1 MASFAAELELN
12 GQTRPVRSCRF
23 EFGQVIDTR
32 GRVRGKVRHG
42 LIHIVLDV
50 PEDDAL
56 LDWANSPTKALAGHV
71 TFFETNRPTARETL
85 SFSAGH
91 CVGYA
96 EMFVSGDGDA
106 GAYRCTLTIA
116 AEKLEIAPGGPQGAP
131 VPAEAREYEAP
142 LAAAAAASA
151 DPVAALMPSKL
162 ERYNARMGMMDNA
175 RTKLTTVPDDDAQT
189 ALTRL
194 ERNNVAVERA
204 RLSAHVYK
212 SDEFNLD
219 ELGNPTGLK
228 EAEPEG
234 WHMLDPQELAQLDVS
249 PEMLLDPKSGF
260 KAAMYQSSFERPPKL
275 VIAYAGTEDKK
286 DILADLRQGVGFK
299 EKQYNEAMDLAKAVV
314 NNTGKDSI
322 DLTGHSLGGGLASA
336 AAVVTGAKGYTFNA
350 AGLHT
355 NTVKRPPYNVSRAA
369 MQEQSGLIDAYRS
382 TSDPLNNFQNGL
394 NFPGGYLAPKA
405 LGISRPVAP
414 AAEWQ
419 HQWPELVKGN
429 PLTAAKAMA
438 LDGHGINPQMVG
450 HIEAEKDLDTATLN
464 NYLAS

>member
-12 GQTRPVRSCRF
+12 GQTRPVRSCRY

-50 PEDDAL
+50 PDDDTL

-85 SFSAGH
+85 SFTAGH
-91 CVGYA
+91 CVGYS
-96 EMFVSGDGDA
+96 EMFVSGDSDA

-116 AEKLEIAPGGPQGAP
+116 AEKLEIAPGGPQGAF
-131 VPAEAREYEAP
+131 VPAEAREYAAP
-142 LAAAAAASA
+142 LAAAVANPLAA
-151 DPVAALMPSKL
+151 VMPSKL

-204 RLSAHVYK
+204 KLSAHVYK

-219 ELGNPTGLK
+219 ELGNPAGLK
-228 EAEPEG
+228 EPEPEG
-234 WHMLDPQELAQLDVS
+234 WHMLAGDELTEHGVS

-260 KAAMYQSSFERPPKL
+260 KAAMYKSSFERPPKL

-286 DILADLRQGVGFK
+286 DIMADLRQGVGFK
-299 EKQYNEAMDLAKAVV
+299 DQQYDRAMSLATSIANAVDPLDLE
-314 NNTGKDSI
+314 T
-322 DLTGHSLGGGLASA
+322 TGHSLGGGLASA
-336 AAVVTGAKGYTFNA
+336 ATAVTGIKGYTFNA
-350 AGLHT
+350 AGLHV
-355 NTVKRPPYNVSRAA
+355 NTVRREPYSISPTA
-369 MQEQSGLIDAYRS
+369 MREQGALIDAYRS
-382 TSDPLNNFQNGL
+382 TSDPLNNAQKAALITRGVVL
-394 NFPGGYLAPKA
+394 PKA
-405 LGISRPVAP
+405 LGVPRLVEPIEKWRHKWS
-414 AAEWQ
+414 
-419 HQWPELVKGN
+419 ELVKGN
-429 PLTAAKAMA
+429 PITAAKNMA
-438 LDGHGINPQMVG
+438 LHGHGINPQMVN
-450 HIEAEKDLDTATLN
+450 HIEGEKDTDTAVLT
-464 NYLAS
+464 NYLGQ